1 MRGPRAELLQWYGLF
16 GAALSWTGQL
26 VVGFGIT
33 VADCSAAGSR
43 WGLDV
48 IAWEIVLMAVGG
60 SLALLAEAAAISV
73 FLSTRGAH
81 DDGPPPLGRRRF
93 FASAAAL
100 GNLLFLAIILLSG
113 IGAIASS
120 PCHQA

>member
-1 MRGPRAELLQWYGLF
+1 MRVARAELLQWYGLL
-16 GAALSWTGQL
+16 GAALAWAGQL
-26 VVGFGIT
+26 IVGFGVT

-48 IAWEIVLMAVGG
+48 TTWEIALMVAGG

-73 FLSTRGAH
+73 FLSTRGAEH
-81 DDGPPPLGRRRF
+81 DDPPPAGRRHF
-93 FASAAAL
+93 FASAAVL
-100 GNLLFLAIILLSG
+100 GNLLFLDAIVISG
-113 IGAIASS
+113 IAAIAGS